1 MSEEDL
7 VAELRQIDREIARTQ
22 RLIREVPALVIMPQA
37 DEAVKRIRQTA
48 ATLAIPEA
56 AVPPILAR
64 LAPGSRVSAPGLPR
78 GLVIGGGLVEQ
89 SPAREV
95 RLILTPEG
103 EIKTVPV
110 EELEEV
116 PSSPSPPPTQTTDA
130 GVVVRPLPQPSS
142 PPQTT
147 TGLRPGDKVTTPF
160 GEGVI
165 VSITPGGEA
174 PFEVE
179 IAGQS
184 RFFLTPGDVKPAPT
198 TTP

>member
-1 MSEEDL
+1 MSEEEL

-22 RLIREVPALVIMPQA
+22 KMIREVPALVIMPQA

-110 EELEEV
+110 EELEEAPV
-116 PSSPSPPPTQTTDA
+116 SPSPPPTQSSHS
-130 GVVVRPLPQPSS
+130 PQS
-142 PPQTT
+142 PPEATPVQKSGGTI
-147 TGLRPGDKVTTPF
+147 TGLRPGDKVTTPL

-165 VSITPGGEA
+165 LSITGGAE
-174 PFEVE
+174 PTFQVDV
-179 IAGQS
+179 AGKSTFYFGQ
-184 RFFLTPGDVKPAPT
+184 GDVKPAS
-198 TTP
+198 TPQT